1 MFKIIFHWEE
11 DIGCAEEGALIEV
24 KKSFVK
30 VSYVLSYFR
39 ATLHSTCF
47 GKLTHI
53 LYIPMLLKSPSHLEL
68 VVNCFEN
75 LKWIS
80 KRVNFY
86 GTTGQQLMILQNNIL
101 KKHLYMESLPRMF
114 IFNFAEYFRADI
126 LHCTLAI
133 VSDVFF

>member
-11 DIGCAEEGALIEV
+11 DIGCAEEGALTEV

-75 LKWIS
+75 IK
-80 KRVNFY
+80 
-86 GTTGQQLMILQNNIL
+86 
-101 KKHLYMESLPRMF
+101 
-114 IFNFAEYFRADI
+114 
-126 LHCTLAI
+126 
-133 VSDVFF
+133 